1 MKSSPSSLLVLTVLE
16 SSIITKIK
24 ASMSEVTYE
33 KNPTRKSYRQSNKL
47 SISSKVMC
55 KTYSS

>member
-16 SSIITKIK
+16 SSVISKIK
-24 ASMSEVTYE
+24 ASVTEVIYE

-55 KTYSS
+55 KN